1 MVVFPIHSLVIR
13 HSLNVIFSNCP
24 PLQINIQEFPM
35 SRRLRRRSAFTLMEI
50 LLVLAILVVLGSMVS
65 LGYVKIQQEANKK
78 AALTQLNLLE
88 GAVNTYI
95 LDVGTPPTDLSG
107 LVQAPPDLANPAK
120 WAGPYL
126 GKEELPVDPWNQP
139 YQFEI
144 VDQANAKFRIWSNG
158 PDQQPGSSDDITTKL

>member
-1 MVVFPIHSLVIR
+1 M
-13 HSLNVIFSNCP
+13 N
-24 PLQINIQEFPM
+24 
-35 SRRLRRRSAFTLMEI
+35 RRPRRRHAFTLMEI

-78 AALTQLNLLE
+78 AAKAQLTLLE

-95 LDVGTPPTDLSG
+95 LDVGSPPSDLSG
-107 LVQAPPDLANPAK
+107 LVTVPGELANPTK

-126 GKEELPVDPWNQP
+126 DKENLPQDPWNQDFQ
-139 YQFEI
+139 YEI

-158 PDQQPGSSDDITTKL
+158 PDQQPGSSDDISTTL